1 MLRTIMV
8 GTAAAAVLMS
18 MSAGS
23 AEARSRYNNNSYADC
38 RQDNR
43 NDQVAGAVIGG
54 ILGGVVGN
62 QVFKG
67 ERGLGTVAGV
77 ILGGVAGSQIAKSGD
92 DCDRYYASY
101 AYQDAFENPRPN
113 QRVRWRNER
122 SGNYG
127 YIQAADV
134 YRDRRGNTC
143 RNYEQEIYVNGRR
156 QVAEGV
162 ACQNRDGSWRIVN

>member
-1 MLRTIMV
+1 MLRNVMA
-8 GTAAAAVLMS
+8 GAAAAAIVMS
-18 MSAGS
+18 LSAGE
-23 AEARSRYNNNSYADC
+23 AEARNRYGDC
-38 RQDNR
+38 YQDNR

-77 ILGGVAGSQIAKSGD
+77 ILGGVAGSQIARSGD
-92 DCDRYYASY
+92 NCDQYYASY
-101 AYQDAFENPRPN
+101 AYSDAFERDPY
-113 QRVRWRNER
+113 QRVRWENPR

-127 YIQAADV
+127 YVTPADY
-134 YRDRRGNTC
+134 YRDRRGNYC
-143 RNYEQEIYVNGRR
+143 RNYEQEIYINGRR

-162 ACQNRDGSWRIVN
+162 ACRNRDGSWRIVQ

>member
-1 MLRTIMV
+1 MLRNIMV
-8 GTAAAAVLMS
+8 SAAAAAVLMS
-18 MSAGS
+18 MSAGV
-23 AEARSRYNNNSYADC
+23 AEARSRHSNSYGDC

-67 ERGLGTVAGV
+67 ERGLGTVAGM

-92 DCDRYYASY
+92 NCDQYYASY
-101 AYQDAFENPRPN
+101 AYSDAFDRDPYD
-113 QRVRWRNER
+113 RVEWRNPR

-127 YIQAADV
+127 YVTPAGY
-134 YRDRRGNTC
+134 YRDRRGNQC
-143 RNYEQEIYVNGRR
+143 RNYKQEIYINGRR
-156 QVAEGV
+156 QIAEGT
-162 ACQNRDGSWRIVN
+162 ACRNRDGTWRIVS

>member
-1 MLRTIMV
+1 MLRNV
-8 GTAAAAVLMS
+8 VAGAAAAAALMS
-18 MSAGS
+18 MGAGE
-23 AEARSRYNNNSYADC
+23 AEARSQYNNNNYADC
-38 RQDNR
+38 RGDSR

-54 ILGGVVGN
+54 IIGGVVGN

-92 DCDRYYASY
+92 NCDQYYASY
-101 AYQDAFENPRPN
+101 AYQDAFDSRRSNE
-113 QRVRWRNER
+113 RVRWRNER

-127 YIQAADV
+127 YVQAADV
-134 YRDRRGNTC
+134 YRDRRGNAC

-156 QVAEGV
+156 QIAEGV
-162 ACQNRDGSWRIVN
+162 ACQNRDGTWRIVN

>member
-1 MLRTIMV
+1 MLRNIMA
-8 GTAAAAVLMS
+8 GAAAAAIMIGLS
-18 MSAGS
+18 TG
-23 AEARSRYNNNSYADC
+23 AEARSRYDYADC

-43 NDQVAGAVIGG
+43 NDRMAGAVIGG

-77 ILGGVAGSQIAKSGD
+77 ILGGVAGSQLARSGD
-92 DCDRYYASY
+92 DCDQYYASY
-101 AYQDAFENPRPN
+101 AYQDAFDNPRPN
-113 QRVRWRNER
+113 QRVRWRNDR

-127 YIQAADV
+127 YVQAADV
-134 YRDRRGNTC
+134 YRDRRGNDC

-156 QVAEGV
+156 QIAEGV
-162 ACQNRDGSWRIVN
+162 ACRNRDGSWRIVR